1 MPVALLPFELLAGI
15 FEDVNDVQDLWNAR
29 LASRT
34 LCAAASPIAFRL
46 LSVIATRTSAQNLG
60 RLFDVPY
67 IAAHVRRIS
76 YHDTGTDR
84 RGRTLKYGA
93 SSSVYHVND
102 IMTLSLHLR
111 WRVSLVRTS
120 AIDELASSFSRIHQ
134 LPRLETI
141 KLNFYGK
148 WHTSDSEGRLA
159 LQESILGALA
169 ESFSVCAPS
178 KLTTLSLHNLNPSV
192 LSSLDSPAF
201 QTALTAL
208 QNLEL
213 FIIVD
218 HSLAALDHW
227 VHFWGLCPHV
237 VLSPTQHSLTGLT
250 LHSGAYVGSSSGL
263 SLRALHFPHLRELSL
278 CNLVFDR
285 SVGAEDFILRH
296 AATLLQLGLIMCKL
310 PFHIDTLSL
319 STSTSPSQF
328 TTPARDE
335 ESSNGP
341 GFWDRIWDRFAAEL
355 TGLVSLYVDERRRDP
370 WGNASLECRYV
381 DPGTAVSYL
390 EVDAPEP
397 RNTADAKA
405 LQRFGM
411 TVAAR
416 SEKEKSGS

>member
-1 MPVALLPFELLAGI
+1 MPVALLPFELLAAI
-15 FEDVNDVQDLWNAR
+15 FEDVNNVQDLWNAR

-67 IAAHVRRIS
+67 IAAHVRRVS
-76 YHDTGTDR
+76 FHDTGTDR
-84 RGRTLKYGA
+84 RGRTLIY
-93 SSSVYHVND
+93 
-102 IMTLSLHLR
+102 
-111 WRVSLVRTS
+111 VRTS
-120 AIDELASSFSRIHQ
+120 AINELASSFSRIHQ

-141 KLNFYGK
+141 NLNFYGK
-148 WHTSDSEGRLA
+148 WHTSDRKGRLA

-178 KLTTLSLHNLNPSV
+178 KLTTLSLHSLNPSV

-201 QTALTAL
+201 QTVLTTL
-208 QNLEL
+208 RQLEL
-213 FIIVD
+213 SMTLD
-218 HSLAALDHW
+218 RSLGLNAAWDPW
-227 VHFWGLCPHV
+227 VHFWGLCPPI
-237 VLSPTQHSLTGLT
+237 VLSPTQHSLTELT
-250 LHSGAYVGSSSGL
+250 LHSDVHVGSSSGL
-263 SLRALHFPHLRELSL
+263 SLRALHFPHLRALSL

-296 AATLLQLGLIMCKL
+296 AATLVQLGLIMCKL
-310 PFHIDTLSL
+310 PFHIDRSLSL
-319 STSTSPSQF
+319 SPSPSLTQF
-328 TTPARDE
+328 ATLARDE
-335 ESSNGP
+335 ESNDGP
-341 GFWDRIWDRFAAEL
+341 RCWDRIWDRFATEL
-355 TGLVSLYVDERRRDP
+355 TGLVSLYVDERRRDL

-381 DPGTAVSYL
+381 DPGTRISYR
-390 EVDAPEP
+390 EIDAPEP

-416 SEKEKSGS
+416 SEVKEKSGS